1 MEERSPAHPEVEEH
15 EQLEG
20 SLRLEFTLGQDVGY
34 SLHLWGVDED
44 GQSFGD
50 NHQDANHVSWVFEEK
65 GALRKGVDH
74 RRGQR
79 DAPA

>member
-1 MEERSPAHPEVEEH
+1 MELRYPEVEEH

-20 SLRLEFTLGQDVGY
+20 SLRLEFTLGQDVRD

-50 NHQDANHVSWVFEEK
+50 NHQDANQVSWVFEKRGLFEK
-65 GALRKGVDH
+65 V
-74 RRGQR
+74 
-79 DAPA
+79 